1 LEADESRVM
10 KLLSLFD
17 RDEVGIQEVLD
28 AVIEYDER
36 LTRTSDARSLRV
48 KYEKTLN
55 DRPWRNCDC
64 PFCKEAGIHV
74 LIFRG
79 SNRNKRRG
87 AHNTLMLYGSLE
99 GRT

>member
-1 LEADESRVM
+1 LQVM
-10 KLLSLFD
+10 KLLCRYG
-17 RDEVGIQEVLD
+17 RDEVGIREVLD

-36 LTRTSDARSLRV
+36 LTRSSDARSMRA
-48 KYEKTLN
+48 KYEKTLKE
-55 DRPWRNCDC
+55 RPWRTCDC
-64 PFCKEAGIHV
+64 PFCKQVGIHV

-99 GRT
+99 ART